1 MLNYADL
8 KDLDNLGADP
18 LAIIDL
24 LDDVARDV
32 RAWADNLQAV
42 SVQAETIGSHQL
54 EPISVCL
61 TYAGA
66 ALRRASAALSDMR
79 GGVMG

>member
-1 MLNYADL
+1 MLNYANTRDL
-8 KDLDNLGADP
+8 ESS
-18 LAIIDL
+18 LAGSTVESIDL

-42 SVQAETIGSHQL
+42 SEQRAPIAGHQL

-61 TYAGA
+61 TYASEALAQACNALKAGA
-66 ALRRASAALSDMR
+66 AK
-79 GGVMG
+79 